1 MKAKEIVRIMQ
12 SYPSVEEQGKTFKV
26 GFFLCTGGT
35 ASVFFDRV
43 LYHIRR
49 HTLMMIYPNAQ
60 IHVVQHSDDWEGRLE
75 MDYVENFYPTLESID
90 PRNRVLI
97 RTHPCIDIAEKS
109 AEYLHHLCDLIHDGS
124 PLASE
129 SKQPEATRT
138 VLDKLIAHRTRY
150 LCCAMMIEIVG
161 IFLAERP
168 KEVHLLGKHEGVVND
183 FLLLLLKNAHAERS
197 VQFYAGRLH
206 LSPYYMSTVVKE
218 ATGKTAM
225 EWITMFTINLSKHYL
240 ADTDKSIKEIAD
252 TLHFPDQSTFGR
264 YFKHHMGC
272 SPGEYRGEV
281 NPVACLRST
290 RRGGR

>member
-12 SYPSVEEQGKTFKV
+12 SYPSVEEQGKSFKV

-35 ASVFFDRV
+35 ASILFDRV

-60 IHVVQHSDDWEGRLE
+60 IHVVQHSEDWEGRLE
-75 MDYVENFYPTLESID
+75 MDCVESYYPTLEVID
-90 PRNRVLI
+90 VRDRIVV
-97 RTHPCIDIAEKS
+97 RSCPCVDVPEVTAD
-109 AEYLHHLCDLIHDGS
+109 YLHRLCDLIDEEA
-124 PLASE
+124 PLGRGECMPLTSQA
-129 SKQPEATRT
+129 
-138 VLDKLIAHRTRY
+138 VLDKLGGYRRRY
-150 LCCAMMIEIVG
+150 LRSAMLTDIVG
-161 IFLAERP
+161 IFLSERP
-168 KEVHLLGKHEGVVND
+168 KGTHTPGRHEGVVND

-218 ATGKTAM
+218 ETGKTAM

-264 YFKHHMGC
+264 YFKRHMGC
-272 SPGEYRGEV
+272 SPGEYRG
-281 NPVACLRST
+281 R
-290 RRGGR
+290 